1 MTQKCP
7 YCGFEF
13 EETHQ
18 YCHTSCP
25 LSKSCGMMMCPNCR
39 YEFTPPHSA
48 IVDFFKKMFSSGK
61 SKIPKTDSLST

>member
-1 MTQKCP
+1 MKQKCP

-25 LSKSCGMMMCPNCR
+25 LSKHCGMIMCPNCR
-39 YEFTPPHSA
+39 YEFTAPRSA
-48 IVDFFKKMFSSGK
+48 VVEFVKKLFTSGN
-61 SKIPKTDSLST
+61 SKVSETDSIPT